1 MGKGIRKEIKFQMTE
16 KKPENESGAKS
27 VKDIPLDWK
36 FFAKIGGLLFSLMI
50 ATYFFFNLSMES
62 VVHHRKE
69 VIIPDIKGKS
79 ALKAMEILSENSLA
93 IQIQGFEFNDSVPIG
108 TVLRQT
114 PQSGIMAREGRIV
127 KVVFSQGGES
137 VFTPNLIGLPLRN
150 ADLLLRQRQLTL
162 GEVTES
168 YSLKFEKGSV
178 INQEP
183 KAEVGVAKGSMVN
196 LIVSAGAP
204 PSGIILMPDFRQKK
218 IDIFEKWAADNA
230 LKYERVD
237 DSNSVFPKDT
247 IIDQS
252 PESDTV
258 VSADAKI
265 RITVSARNSPE
276 AADKEFQIKYQ
287 VSQSGSQRHIR
298 IVALSK
304 TGDRELFNGLRDPG
318 SRVELSLPYG
328 SAEKIR
334 IFVNGILVEERQ
346 IK

>member
-1 MGKGIRKEIKFQMTE
+1 MKEDNIKESEYAE
-16 KKPENESGAKS
+16 KNNSA
-27 VKDIPLDWK
+27 DIPLDWK
-36 FFAKIGGLLFSLMI
+36 FFARIGILLIIL
-50 ATYFFFNLSMES
+50 AAVTYFLFNFAMES
-62 VVHHRKE
+62 VVHRRKE
-69 VIIPDIKGKS
+69 VMIPDIKGKS
-79 ALKAMEILSENSLA
+79 ALKAMEILSESNLA
-93 IQIQGFEFNDSVPIG
+93 MQIQGFEFNDSVPIG

-114 PQSGIMAREGRIV
+114 PQSGITAREGRIV
-127 KVVFSQGGES
+127 KVIFSQGGES

-150 ADLLLRQRQLTL
+150 ADLLLRQRQLAL

-183 KAEVGVAKGSMVN
+183 KAEIGVAKNSMVN
-196 LIVSAGAP
+196 LIVSAGPP

-218 IDIFEKWAADNA
+218 AEVFEKWAADNN
-230 LKYERVD
+230 LKYDRID
-237 DSNSVFPKDT
+237 DKNSVFPKDT
-247 IIDQS
+247 IIDQF
-252 PESDTV
+252 PESDSV

-265 RITVSARNSPE
+265 KITVSGRDSGPSQN
-276 AADKEFQIKYQ
+276 EFQIKYQ

-298 IVALSK
+298 ILAISK
-304 TGDRELFNGLRDPG
+304 TGERELFNGLRDPG
-318 SRVELSLPYG
+318 SKVELSLPYG